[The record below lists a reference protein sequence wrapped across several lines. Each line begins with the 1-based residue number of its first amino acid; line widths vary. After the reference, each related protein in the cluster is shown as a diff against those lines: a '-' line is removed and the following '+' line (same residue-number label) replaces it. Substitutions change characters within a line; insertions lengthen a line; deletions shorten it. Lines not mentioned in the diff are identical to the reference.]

1 MNHCFLDVSASPA
14 QPGELLPWL
23 SCYLHL
29 SCPRSCILKNASSLK
44 LFFEMSAEEET
55 DYLKAKASAGKADAP
70 VVEAAPGVDKPDV
83 LTKVGQ
89 RYPLVSL

>member
-1 MNHCFLDVSASPA
+1 
-14 QPGELLPWL
+14 
-23 SCYLHL
+23 
-29 SCPRSCILKNASSLK
+29 
-44 LFFEMSAEEET
+44 MSAEEET